1 MKRVKITFNVG
12 EPIIHGDATGCW
24 SEGTFLVVAF
34 QHDQERI
41 LYPASTIQR
50 VYIKELSPT
59 MDTFGGATLSP
70 MLAHTATPAP
80 IFVPQAANP
89 AVGTQQG

>member
-1 MKRVKITFNVG
+1 MKRVKITFNEG
-12 EPIIHGDATGCW
+12 EPIIHGDVTGCW
-24 SEGTFLVVAF
+24 SEGKFLVVAF

-59 MDTFGGATLSP
+59 MDTFGGAALGTIQ
-70 MLAHTATPAP
+70 AATPAP

>member
-1 MKRVKITFNVG
+1 MKRVKITFNEG
-12 EPIIHGDATGCW
+12 EPITHGDATGCW
-24 SEGTFLVVAF
+24 TEGKFFVVAF

-41 LYPASTIQR
+41 MYPASTIQC
-50 VYIKELSPT
+50 VYIKELSPS
-59 MDTFGGATLSP
+59 MDTFDGATLSP

>member
-1 MKRVKITFNVG
+1 M
-12 EPIIHGDATGCW
+12 
-24 SEGTFLVVAF
+24 
-34 QHDQERI
+34 
-41 LYPASTIQR
+41 YPASTIQC
-50 VYIKELSPT
+50 VYIKELSPS
-59 MDTFGGATLSP
+59 MDTFDGATLSP